1 MDDTIEQAL
10 VHLSAQ
16 RSAGPS
22 AAEDA
27 GITAEEIRSEA
38 SIELP
43 TWQRHPECHGP
54 PEPLGTSPSAQQH
67 RGPQGQQLTDDGA
80 GKSTVRFMWAPA
92 TTALHATGIQTEG
105 MLGLEEDGTI
115 MGACW
120 KPV

>member
-54 PEPLGTSPSAQQH
+54 PEPWEPVPIPVSSTTGDPKGNNSPMMVLANARS
-67 RGPQGQQLTDDGA
+67 G
-80 GKSTVRFMWAPA
+80 S
-92 TTALHATGIQTEG
+92 
-105 MLGLEEDGTI
+105 
-115 MGACW
+115 
-120 KPV
+120 